1 MLSFSS
7 NVVRETF
14 KIKKMFP
21 NLQNKKIENIQNIIS
36 SKTKSK
42 LKLNMTTKEPSR
54 KQVII
59 SMNVANA
66 RNLIKD
72 SSLHMS
78 NINRALKNIKL
89 EIMADFICSENR
101 RVVIIT
107 NKVAG
112 TLNLQTIE
120 RYVKN
125 ISNIEVNQVKAS
137 RLPQSKS
144 LFNNVVFVKDKSSR
158 LNLFSFSFLF
168 LFYF

>member
-112 TLNLQTIE
+112 TLNL
-120 RYVKN
+120 
-125 ISNIEVNQVKAS
+125 
-137 RLPQSKS
+137 
-144 LFNNVVFVKDKSSR
+144 
-158 LNLFSFSFLF
+158 
-168 LFYF
+168 

>member
-42 LKLNMTTKEPSR
+42 LKLNITTKKPSR

-59 SMNVANA
+59 PMNVANA

>member
-59 SMNVANA
+59 PMNVANA